1 MDLFRGSINQKHGR
15 SVRSGDIM
23 TLGEEMKLLLHI
35 CCGPCSC
42 YPLKKLRAD
51 GIEPVGYFFNPN
63 IHPYQ
68 EWDRRLKTAKEFAEQ
83 TQMELLTDEHFLLRD
98 FLRRA
103 LAAEKEAVSPAA
115 GTQEEA
121 LRFVESYKAIKAER
135 CRMCYTWRLGQTAR
149 FASENGFSAFSST
162 LFYSIYQHHDLM
174 RKVAEH
180 FSEVYGVDFYYEDFR
195 SGWQEGIDISL
206 EMGLYRQGYC
216 GCVFSEE
223 ERYSRVIRKA
233 FRKANKARKAALEK

>member
-1 MDLFRGSINQKHGR
+1 MN
-15 SVRSGDIM
+15 
-23 TLGEEMKLLLHI
+23 LLLHI

-68 EWDRRLKTAKEFAEQ
+68 EWDRRLKTAKEFAEK
-83 TQMELLTDEHFLLRD
+83 TQMKLLTDEQFLLRD

-103 LAAEKEAVSPAA
+103 LAAEKETAIPTA

-121 LRFVESYKAIKAER
+121 LRFVESYKNIKTDR
-135 CRMCYTWRLGQTAR
+135 CRMCYTWRLGQAAR
-149 FASENGFSAFSST
+149 FAAENGFTAFTST
-162 LFYSIYQHHDLM
+162 LFYSIYQQHDLM
-174 RKVAEH
+174 REIAKHYA
-180 FSEVYGVDFYYEDFR
+180 EVYGVDFYYEDFR

-206 EMGLYRQGYC
+206 DLELYRQGYC

-223 ERYSRVIRKA
+223 ERYSRVMQKA
-233 FRKANKARKAALEK
+233 VRKANKARKAAAEK

>member
-1 MDLFRGSINQKHGR
+1 
-15 SVRSGDIM
+15 
-23 TLGEEMKLLLHI
+23 MKLLLHM

-68 EWDRRLKTAKEFAEQ
+68 EWDRRLKTAKEFAEK
-83 TQMELLTDEHFLLRD
+83 TGMELVTDERYMLRG

-103 LAAEKEAVSPAA
+103 LAAEGEAAVLAA

-121 LRFVESYKAIKAER
+121 MAFIEAYKPQKDRR
-135 CRMCYTWRLGQTAR
+135 CSMCYAWRLEQAAR
-149 FASENGFSAFSST
+149 YAAENGFSAFTST
-162 LFYSIYQHHDLM
+162 LFYSIYQQHDVMKSL
-174 RKVAEH
+174 AGH
-180 FSEVYGVDFYYEDFR
+180 FAEVYGVAFYYEDFR
-195 SGWQEGIDISL
+195 PGWQEGIDVSL
-206 EMGLYRQGYC
+206 ELGLYRQGYC

-223 ERYSRVIRKA
+223 ERYSREMRKA
-233 FRKANKARKAALEK
+233 VKKAGRARRKNNGRFTD

>member
-1 MDLFRGSINQKHGR
+1 
-15 SVRSGDIM
+15 
-23 TLGEEMKLLLHI
+23 MKLLLHI
-35 CCGPCSC
+35 CCGPCAC
-42 YPLKKLRAD
+42 YPLKKLRED

-68 EWDRRLKTAKEFAEQ
+68 EWDRRLKTAKEFAEK
-83 TQMELLTDEHFLLRD
+83 TRMEFVADEQFLLRD

-103 LAAEKEAVSPAA
+103 LTAEKETIVPVA

-121 LRFVESYKAIKAER
+121 LRFVEAYKKIKADR
-135 CRMCYTWRLGQTAR
+135 CRMCYAWRLGEAAR

-162 LFYSIYQHHDLM
+162 LFYSIYQQHDLM
-174 RKVAEH
+174 REIAER
-180 FSEVYGVDFYYEDFR
+180 FAERYGIEFYYEDFR
-195 SGWQEGIDISL
+195 SGWQEGIDISR

-223 ERYSRVIRKA
+223 ERYSRVMQKA
-233 FRKANKARKAALEK
+233 ARKANKARKAAGVKK